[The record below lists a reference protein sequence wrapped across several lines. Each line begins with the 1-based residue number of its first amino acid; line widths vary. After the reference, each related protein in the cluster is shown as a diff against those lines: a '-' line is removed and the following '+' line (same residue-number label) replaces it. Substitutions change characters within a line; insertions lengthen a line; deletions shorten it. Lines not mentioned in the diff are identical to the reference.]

1 MGETKTDDLTTA
13 SAPEERGGWEFD
25 ETVAASFDDMLER
38 SIPNYAGMRQM
49 TTDVACWLADRFGKG
64 ARILDVGCSRGAA
77 LKPIVD
83 RIGVRGRYV
92 GFDVSDP
99 MLEAARETFDGWSE
113 FVSFH
118 KVDLREG
125 LPTDL
130 PPQACVLSVLT
141 LQFVP
146 IEYRMRLL
154 GQIYDN
160 LSPGGGLVLVE
171 KVLGP
176 SPALDLLEVDVYYDL
191 KRGNGYAQEAI
202 DRKRLALEGRLVP
215 LTAAFNEELLRGAG
229 FADVDVVW
237 AWMNFRGWVALK
249 R

>member
-1 MGETKTDDLTTA
+1 MEAKTDDLETA

-25 ETVAASFDDMLER
+25 EDVAAAFDDMLER

-49 TTDVACWLADRFGKG
+49 TTDVASWLADRFGKG

-83 RIGVRGRYV
+83 RVGVRARYT
-92 GFDVSDP
+92 GLDVSEP
-99 MLEAARETFDGWSE
+99 MLAAARDEFKGWE
-113 FVSFH
+113 EIVRFT
-118 KVDLREG
+118 KADLRDG
-125 LPTDL
+125 LPSAL
-130 PPQACVLSVLT
+130 PPQAAILAVLT

-160 LSPGGGLVLVE
+160 LTPGGGLVLVE

-176 SPALDLLEVDVYYDL
+176 SPALDELEVDVYHSL
-191 KRGNGYAQEAI
+191 KRGNGYSQEAI

-215 LTAAFNEELLRGAG
+215 LTAEFNERLLAGAG
-229 FADVDVVW
+229 FSDVDVVW